1 MLRQINFEKKNPS
14 KVQFS
19 LKNDTTKMVK
29 SGRTIWKGINEN
41 ENCKSDIAGGEVIS
55 NENDNDNDND
65 EEEDEEQAAS
75 RLFILSLLV
84 HGKYQLSS
92 AS

>member
-1 MLRQINFEKKNPS
+1 
-14 KVQFS
+14 
-19 LKNDTTKMVK
+19 MVK